1 MPRISESVEIAR
13 SPEQVWRPL
22 SEPERWLEGYVST
35 RVRSPRY
42 PEQDARNDFV
52 FHTRVDEEVSAQ
64 VVRSEAPT
72 LLEERQ
78 AGRTFER
85 DVRYRLA
92 STNGSTRVSIE
103 DEVTFKGLAKLAAP
117 IALRDIRRRWRR
129 SLERLR
135 AAAEAEGSRG
145 PAANKE
151 NK

>member
-1 MPRISESVEIAR
+1 MPTISESVEIAR

-22 SEPERWLEGYVST
+22 SEPERWLEGYVRT
-35 RVRSPRY
+35 RVRSPEY

-52 FHTRVDEEVSAQ
+52 FHTRIDEEVASQ

-78 AGRTFER
+78 AGKTFER

-92 STNGSTRVSIE
+92 STNGATRVSIE

-117 IALRDIRRRWRR
+117 IAIRDIRRRWRR

-135 AAAEAEGSRG
+135 AAAEAEASPGSAG
-145 PAANKE
+145 TS
-151 NK
+151 

>member
-1 MPRISESVEIAR
+1 MPTISESVEIAR

-22 SEPERWLEGYVST
+22 SEPERWLEGYVRT
-35 RVRSPRY
+35 RVRSPEY

-52 FHTRVDEEVSAQ
+52 FHTRMDEEVAGQ

-78 AGRTFER
+78 AGKTFER

-92 STNGSTRVSIE
+92 STNGATRVSVE

-117 IALRDIRRRWRR
+117 IAVRDIRRRWRR

-135 AAAEAEGSRG
+135 EAAEAEAAPS
-145 PAANKE
+145 PAGNK
-151 NK
+151 